1 MSAAQLGTGLGR
13 LSLNDIA
20 DYRTDGYVVV
30 RAAIGRPLVGDCLAA
45 LSGLASGTL
54 DPRGASFALEPA
66 VADHA
71 GESPAAAGELQDKI
85 RKFGEFT
92 AASPAL
98 LRAAMSANVHRA
110 LDQILGVGRLLFQEM
125 ALVKP
130 PRIGS
135 EKPWHQDAAY
145 FRTSDPNLIVGAW
158 IALDPA
164 TRDNGCMEFIRGSHL
179 RGPAPHIPAADI
191 NVCTVRPDHLR
202 LEDRV
207 AVPMQPGDVLLFHS
221 LAQHYT
227 APNRSD
233 LRRRAL
239 QFHYHQVGLVWTSLE
254 AHTRQFHD
262 ETGAYAGCTVAKP
275 SARPGKPY
283 EYRAP
288 RGRPVT
294 PMDED

>member
-1 MSAAQLGTGLGR
+1 MSAVQLGRDAGC

-20 DYRTDGYVVV
+20 GYRRDGYVVL
-30 RAAIGRPLVGDCLAA
+30 RGAIGRTSVGQCLEA

-54 DPRGASFALEPA
+54 DRRGASLALEPA
-66 VADHA
+66 VADDI
-71 GESPAAAGELQDKI
+71 GPDAAISRDLQDKI
-85 RKFGEFT
+85 RKFGDFT

-98 LRAAMSANVHRA
+98 LRVAMSANVHRA

-135 EKPWHQDAAY
+135 EKPWHQDASY
-145 FRTSDPNLIVGAW
+145 FRSSDPNLIVGVW

-164 TRDNGCMEFIRGSHL
+164 SRENGCMEFIRGSHL
-179 RGPAPHIPAADI
+179 RGPVPHIPAADI

-207 AVPMQPGDVLLFHS
+207 AVPMDPGDTLIFHS
-221 LAQHYT
+221 LVQHYT

-233 LRRRAL
+233 MRRRAL
-239 QFHYHQVGLVWTSLE
+239 QFHYHQVGLAWTSLE

-262 ETGAYAGCTVAKP
+262 ETGAYCGCTIAK
-275 SARPGKPY
+275 SSDRSGKPY

-288 RGRPVT
+288 QGRPVT
-294 PMDED
+294 PMD